1 MPTDRDLPATVLVID
16 DTAYQTTATRKFA
29 ERRRWVAPDPRAVV
43 AHIPGVVCTVYVK
56 VGESI
61 RRGDRLLVLE
71 AMKMQN
77 DVSAPC
83 TGRVKAVHVIGGQM
97 VAKGERLVELE

>member
-1 MPTDRDLPATVLVID
+1 
-16 DTAYQTTATRKFA
+16 
-29 ERRRWVAPDPRAVV
+29 
-43 AHIPGVVCTVYVK
+43 
-56 VGESI
+56 
-61 RRGDRLLVLE
+61 
-71 AMKMQN
+71 MKMQN